1 MAYDAA
7 RERIVLFG
15 GWQSDVN
22 QLLADTWTWDGTS
35 WNLQLVT
42 GPPAVRDHAMAYD
55 AARQEIVLYG
65 GIDDLGAIRGETWT
79 WNGTQW
85 TMKSPATSPPPAA
98 AEALVY
104 DPTVKRVLLFGGIG
118 NPESA
123 VWAWDGSTWA
133 KFDFPSAPVRRSFTM
148 MTFVPELG
156 GSLLFGGLG
165 AGYRDDTWLL
175 RMPPVQV
182 VDVVSRKTHG
192 AAGAFDITLPL
203 IGDAGIES
211 RSGGASNS
219 HQVLIRFVSP
229 VTFASASVTSGTG
242 NVTSTATSPDSKEV
256 TINLAGVSNAQTI
269 TLTLA
274 GVSDGTN
281 TNDVSFQMA
290 VLLGDITANK
300 IVSNSDVAAVKGQIS
315 SPVTASNFRSDV
327 NANGIVSNTDVGVT
341 KAQVSTT
348 LP

>member
-22 QLLADTWTWDGTS
+22 QLLADTWTWDGIS

-65 GIDDLGAIRGETWT
+65 GIDDLGEIRGETWT

-85 TMKSPATSPPPAA
+85 AMKSPAASPPPAA

-104 DPTVKRVLLFGGIG
+104 DATVKRVLLFGGIG

-123 VWAWDGSTWA
+123 VWAWNGFTWS
-133 KFDFPSAPVRRSFTM
+133 KFDFQPAPVRRSFTM

-182 VDVVSRKTHG
+182 AAAVSRKTHG
-192 AAGAFDITLPL
+192 TAGAFEINLPL
-203 IGDAGIES
+203 VGEPGIEC
-211 RSGGASNS
+211 RSGGANNA
-219 HQVLIRFVSP
+219 HQVVIRFVTP
-229 VTFASASVTSGTG
+229 VTVGSAAVTSGTG
-242 NVTSTATSPDSKEV
+242 NVTGTAMSPDNKEMAIDLTGV
-256 TINLAGVSNAQTI
+256 TNAQTI
-269 TLTLA
+269 TITVV

-281 TNDVSFQMA
+281 TNDVLLQMS
-290 VLLGDITANK
+290 VLLGDTTGSGA
-300 IVSNSDVAAVKGQIS
+300 VNSSDISQTKSQSGQA
-315 SPVTASNFRSDV
+315 VTASNFRQDVTVSGSINSSDISLV
-327 NANGIVSNTDVGVT
+327 KSRSGTA
-341 KAQVSTT
+341 